1 VTAPVLLVAVVE
13 TEEQGEAEEPDQAV
27 AQVVRPDLVAVVAQ
41 EDKVEVLLEVL
52 AVKAER
58 TEMRQPT
65 VASQTEDID
74 FANC

>member
-1 VTAPVLLVAVVE
+1 VTAVVLLVAVVE

-41 EDKVEVLLEVL
+41 DKVEVLLEVL

-58 TEMRQPT
+58 AEMRQPT

>member
-1 VTAPVLLVAVVE
+1 VTAVVLLVAVVE

-41 EDKVEVLLEVL
+41 DKVEVLLEVL

-58 TEMRQPT
+58 GDATTDCGISDRGYR
-65 VASQTEDID
+65 
-74 FANC
+74 FR